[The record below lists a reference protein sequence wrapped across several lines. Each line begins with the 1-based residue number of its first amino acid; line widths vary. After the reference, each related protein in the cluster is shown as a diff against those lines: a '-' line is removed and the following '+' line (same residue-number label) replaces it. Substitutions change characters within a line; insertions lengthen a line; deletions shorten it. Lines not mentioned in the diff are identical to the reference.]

1 MKYTATEQDMQ
12 SYSRIISALTQ
23 LDIQREQYMQQLS
36 QWEKEHTVPEEQA
49 HVASEEKEHKVEE
62 NLEEDISL
70 EP

>member
-1 MKYTATEQDMQ
+1 MIYKASEQDMQ

-36 QWEKEHTVPEEQA
+36 QWEQ
-49 HVASEEKEHKVEE
+49 EHKVEE

>member
-1 MKYTATEQDMQ
+1 MHVRRLSMIYKASEQDMQ

-36 QWEKEHTVPEEQA
+36 QWEQ
-49 HVASEEKEHKVEE
+49 EHKVEE

>member
-1 MKYTATEQDMQ
+1 MNYTASEQDMQ

-23 LDIQREQYMQQLS
+23 LDMQREQYMQQLS
-36 QWEKEHTVPEEQA
+36 QWEQA